1 VRTARNASNRRRF
14 DPASRGR
21 TCHEDKD
28 TFRMTGAT
36 SAPAA
41 RKPARPRKGKG
52 EGQWALGYREPLN
65 KNEENKKN
73 DDGLNVRA
81 RIENVYAHR
90 GFDSIDPADLRGR
103 FRWWGLYTQRKPG
116 IDGGKTATL
125 EPEELDDRYFMMRVR
140 IEGGQLS
147 TEQLRVIA
155 EVSTTY
161 ARDTADITDRQNI
174 QLHWIRVEDVPAI
187 WQKLEAVGLYTTEAC
202 GDVPRVVIAS
212 PVAGIAAD
220 EIIDP
225 TPAINDIVEKYI
237 GSTEFSNLPRKFKTA
252 LTGHP
257 SHDVVPEVNDIA
269 FVGVVHPEH
278 GPGFDLWVG
287 GGLSTNPML
296 AQRLGTWIPLEEV
309 HEAWWGVTSIFRDYG
324 YRRLRTR
331 ARLKFLVADW
341 GVEKFREVL
350 EEKYL
355 KRKLI
360 DGPAPEVPA
369 VQGDHVGVHKQK
381 DGKFYVGVAPVVGR
395 VSGTTLSKV
404 ADVVAAHGSDR
415 IRTTAQQKLLVLDVE
430 ESQVDSLVSEL
441 DALGFKAKPS
451 AWRRNTMACTGIEFC
466 KLAIVET
473 KAKAAQLIDELEER
487 IPDLD
492 VPITVNVNG
501 CPNSCARIQVADI
514 GLKGQ
519 LVMDAD
525 GKQVPGYQVHLG
537 GGLGLDAGF
546 GRKLRGH
553 KVTAE
558 ALTDYVERI
567 TQNYLKER
575 NEGERF
581 AQWVTRADEEALQ

>member
-1 VRTARNASNRRRF
+1 
-14 DPASRGR
+14 
-21 TCHEDKD
+21 
-28 TFRMTGAT
+28 MTGVT
-36 SAPAA
+36 SAP

-125 EPEELDDRYFMMRVR
+125 EPEELDDKYFMLRVR

-155 EVSTTY
+155 EVSSTY

-187 WQKLEAVGLYTTEAC
+187 WQQLEAVGLYTTEAC
-202 GDVPRVVIAS
+202 GDVPRVVISS

-225 TPAINDIVEKYI
+225 TPAIDEIVEKYI

-252 LTGHP
+252 MTGHP

-296 AQRLGTWIPLEEV
+296 AQRLGAWIPLEEV

-331 ARLKFLVADW
+331 ARIKFLVADW

-360 DGPAPEVPA
+360 DGPAPETPA
-369 VQGDHVGVHKQK
+369 VQGDHVGIHKQK
-381 DGKFYVGVAPVVGR
+381 DGKYYVGVAPVVGR
-395 VSGTTLSKV
+395 VSGTTLAKV
-404 ADVVAAHGSDR
+404 ADVVAAHGSNR

-430 ESQVDSLVSEL
+430 ESQVDSLVAEL

-473 KAKAAQLIDELEER
+473 KARAAQLIDELEER

-519 LVMDAD
+519 LVLDAD

-553 KVTAE
+553 KVTSDG
-558 ALTDYVERI
+558 LTDYVERV

-581 AQWVTRADEEALQ
+581 AQWVTRADEEALT

>member
-1 VRTARNASNRRRF
+1 
-14 DPASRGR
+14 
-21 TCHEDKD
+21 
-28 TFRMTGAT
+28 MTGVT
-36 SAPAA
+36 APARRA
-41 RKPARPRKGKG
+41 STRPKRG

-81 RIENVYAHR
+81 RIENIYAHR

-125 EPEELDDRYFMMRVR
+125 EPEELDDRYFMLRVR
-140 IEGGQLS
+140 IEGGQLT
-147 TEQLRVIA
+147 TEQLRAIA
-155 EVSTTY
+155 DVSTTF

-174 QLHWIRVEDVPAI
+174 QLHWIRIEDVPAI
-187 WQKLEAVGLYTTEAC
+187 WQRLESVGLYTTEAC
-202 GDVPRVVIAS
+202 GDVPRVVISS

-225 TPAINDIVEKYI
+225 TPAIDDIVEKYI
-237 GSTEFSNLPRKFKTA
+237 GTQEFSNLPRKFKTA

-269 FVGVVHPEH
+269 FVGVVHPQH

-296 AQRLGTWIPLEEV
+296 AQRLGVWVPLEEV

-350 EEKYL
+350 ETKYL

-360 DGPAPEVPA
+360 DGPAPAVPA
-369 VQGDHVGVHKQK
+369 VQGDHIGVHEQK
-381 DGKFYVGVAPVVGR
+381 DGKLYVGVAPVVGR
-395 VSGTTLSKV
+395 VSGSSLAKV

-430 ESQVDSLVSEL
+430 PAQVDSLVT
-441 DALGFKAKPS
+441 ALGELGFQAKPS
-451 AWRRNTMACTGIEFC
+451 PWRRNVMACTGIEFC

-473 KAKAAQLIDELEER
+473 KASAAGLIAELERR
-487 IPDLD
+487 IPELD
-492 VPITVNVNG
+492 VPITVNLNG

-519 LVMDAD
+519 LVMDAE
-525 GKQVPGYQVHLG
+525 GNQVEGFQVHLG

-553 KVTAE
+553 KVTA
-558 ALTDYVERI
+558 AGLVDYVERV
-567 TQNYLKER
+567 TRNYLADR
-575 NEGERF
+575 TEGERF
-581 AQWVTRADEEALQ
+581 ARWAVRADEELLK